1 MSVKGDI
8 PSFADRIATEEF
20 LMPPT
25 SQNPA
30 APVFGPAAVRPGG
43 SMKSAEVAEFVF
55 DSHRFVKRL
64 TGAGMD
70 ERVAEVLADEQ
81 VALLTG
87 NLATRTAL
95 ADTGAGLQKDL
106 KATETGLRKDL
117 KAMEAG
123 LRKELQAMEAGLRKD
138 LKATETELRKDLKA
152 TENQIRADLERR
164 LAEVRADLTK
174 WMFGALMV
182 QAALI
187 VALIK
192 LLP

>member
-1 MSVKGDI
+1 
-8 PSFADRIATEEF
+8 
-20 LMPPT
+20 
-25 SQNPA
+25 
-30 APVFGPAAVRPGG
+30 
-43 SMKSAEVAEFVF
+43 MKSAVVAEFVF

-95 ADTGAGLQKDL
+95 ADTQARLQKDL
-106 KATETGLRKDL
+106 KATETGLQTDLKAMETGLRKDL
-117 KAMEAG
+117 KAMETG
-123 LRKELQAMEAGLRKD
+123 LRREMKAAETRLQKD
-138 LKATETELRKDLKA
+138 LKATETR
-152 TENQIRADLERR
+152 IRADLERR
-164 LAEVRADLTK
+164 LAEVRADLTR

-182 QAALI
+182 QAGLI